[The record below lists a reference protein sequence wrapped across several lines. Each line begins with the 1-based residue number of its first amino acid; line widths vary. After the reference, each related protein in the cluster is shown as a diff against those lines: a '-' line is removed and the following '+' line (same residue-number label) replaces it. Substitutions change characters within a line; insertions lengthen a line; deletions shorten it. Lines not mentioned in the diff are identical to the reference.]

1 MPRNRITRPQN
12 MGQNRNASMR
22 NNARVQQNRGTFQ
35 GGLGRNQGLAP
46 QGTGQPPVQNGQQ
59 CPPGQEPARDPN
71 TGVQI
76 CKPAQANIAGN
87 VPVVNSQRAV
97 SPGPGGSAGGNKP
110 PRPRRGY

>member
-1 MPRNRITRPQN
+1 MARPRRTTRPQN
-12 MGQNRNASMR
+12 VGANRNRSMR

-35 GGLGRNQGLAP
+35 GGLSRNQGVAP

-76 CKPAQANIAGN
+76 CKPAQANIVGT
-87 VPVVNSQRAV
+87 VPVNNADRAIAPK
-97 SPGPGGSAGGNKP
+97 PGIKP
-110 PRPRRGY
+110 KGY